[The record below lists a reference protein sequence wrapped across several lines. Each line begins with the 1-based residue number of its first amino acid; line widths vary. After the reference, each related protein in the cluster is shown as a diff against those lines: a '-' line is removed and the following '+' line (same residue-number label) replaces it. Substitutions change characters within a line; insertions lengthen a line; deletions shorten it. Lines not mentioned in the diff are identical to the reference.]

1 MKYGKW
7 YHAAPSFLNLSIDP
21 EICNKYSMFKAL
33 EENACVVSKINLDR
47 IKDFSKIDI
56 ETIVF
61 AGGASKGELWCQTL
75 ADVTGCVIK
84 VPKVTE
90 ATALGAGMSAGVGA
104 GIYSSLEDSA
114 KKLVRWDKEYT
125 PNLENTKLYED
136 IIDKWQELYK
146 KQLQLV
152 DDGLTTSMWK
162 APGL

>member
-1 MKYGKW
+1 
-7 YHAAPSFLNLSIDP
+7 
-21 EICNKYSMFKAL
+21 
-33 EENACVVSKINLDR
+33 
-47 IKDFSKIDI
+47 
-56 ETIVF
+56 
-61 AGGASKGELWCQTL
+61 
-75 ADVTGCVIK
+75 VIK